1 MTNDSVDVTMISYS
15 PEHLYSMYEI
25 QPMNELL
32 TEYLV
37 CKKALDSFLISDS
50 DFLVN
55 SPVRE
60 YLDGIVQIIR
70 MVVVDRSCVQ
80 MGISAPAAAAAA
92 AMPPHSSSSVSAVAA
107 PIT

>member
-1 MTNDSVDVTMISYS
+1 MAISSVDIFIDSYS

-37 CKKALDSFLISDS
+37 CKKALELFLISDS

-70 MVVVDRSCVQ
+70 MVVADRSCEQ
-80 MGISAPAAAAAA
+80 MGIRAPAAETAA
-92 AMPPHSSSSVSAVAA
+92 AMPCHSSVIASAVAA

>member
-1 MTNDSVDVTMISYS
+1 MAISSVDIFIDSYS

-70 MVVVDRSCVQ
+70 MVVIDRLCAQ
-80 MGISAPAAAAAA
+80 MGISPPAAETAA
-92 AMPPHSSSSVSAVAA
+92 AMPPHSSSSVSAAAA

>member
-1 MTNDSVDVTMISYS
+1 MTNDSVDVTLVSYS
-15 PEHLYSMYEI
+15 PGHLYSMYEI

-60 YLDGIVQIIR
+60 YLDGIVQIMR
-70 MVVVDRSCVQ
+70 MVVIDRLCTQ
-80 MGISAPAAAAAA
+80 MGASAPAVETAA
-92 AMPPHSSSSVSAVAA
+92 AA

>member
-1 MTNDSVDVTMISYS
+1 MTNDSVDVTLVSYS

-70 MVVVDRSCVQ
+70 MVVIDRSCAQ
-80 MGISAPAAAAAA
+80 MGISPPAAETAA
-92 AMPPHSSSSVSAVAA
+92 AA

>member
-1 MTNDSVDVTMISYS
+1 MTNDSVDVTMVSYS

-70 MVVVDRSCVQ
+70 MVVIDRLCAQ
-80 MGISAPAAAAAA
+80 MGISPPAAETAA
-92 AMPPHSSSSVSAVAA
+92 AMPCHSSVIASAVAA

>member
-1 MTNDSVDVTMISYS
+1 MTNDSVDVTMVSYS

-50 DFLVN
+50 DFW
-55 SPVRE
+55 
-60 YLDGIVQIIR
+60 
-70 MVVVDRSCVQ
+70 
-80 MGISAPAAAAAA
+80 
-92 AMPPHSSSSVSAVAA
+92 
-107 PIT
+107 

>member
-1 MTNDSVDVTMISYS
+1 MTNDSVDVTLVSYS

-70 MVVVDRSCVQ
+70 MVVIDRSCAQ
-80 MGISAPAAAAAA
+80 MGISPPAAEAAA
-92 AMPPHSSSSVSAVAA
+92 AMPCHSSVIASAAAA